1 MGNASRNRST
11 PPDRAACTHLER
23 TSCANTIS
31 LCTQRALVSLAMPES
46 LDAMPAEA
54 VFRKDPRIERVALDN
69 GETCYVVD
77 DALSSPSA
85 S

>member
-1 MGNASRNRST
+1 
-11 PPDRAACTHLER
+11 
-23 TSCANTIS
+23 